1 MVRLVGEDIHQSFLF
16 VYYLYAACDAN
27 ARALPENLIFL
38 GDRARLLALLRQQDR
53 VDVRQDTARRDRDR
67 AQQLGQLFVVSD
79 GQLDVSRYDSGLF
92 VVSGGVPGEFE
103 NFSR

>member
-16 VYYLYAACDAN
+16 VYAACD

-67 AQQLGQLFVVSD
+67 AQQLGQFLVVAD